1 MDRSSS
7 TTVAKFIQRFRQSE
21 PLPREERR
29 RRRQEATE
37 GDFWWTRS
45 QENFGEATEAVRSRC
60 NDIEDRSSTHVADN
74 AKPLPVLESGE
85 GKSPQPSI
93 GSPSKQSESND
104 GENEHPTLDQIA
116 VLEGSQTPLNSPPG
130 RRAYDELPTQLSKS
144 GSEAPELVNDR
155 LATAEAEAADTNVD
169 ETGVHDMVPVGLHAE
184 NLVLDKSI
192 NARDG
197 GGDELENLDARAR
210 TLLEECRQVLAP
222 SSTIALDEVPSFT
235 SSSASQSNGPVITAL
250 DDLPEELEKRAWML
264 LNCCEEPP
272 LLRAY
277 KEEVPAVPC
286 SSRPPA
292 IDAQGDLVR
301 LGEDDG
307 KRAKVLLRGN
317 RPRGAIARPFGER
330 EGAYHLDQERGCQ
343 PRCSRDVRNLG
354 DVNVDSIGRVCPTT
368 TDSRFSN
375 NERTWYSPA
384 LDSSGVQGRISSMTL
399 VTTPGEEALFRQD
412 PVLSALLRR
421 HDEVETELKRRRA
434 LEPNG
439 DSVP

>member
-7 TTVAKFIQRFRQSE
+7 TTVAKFIQRFRESE

-29 RRRQEATE
+29 RRREEVTE

-45 QENFGEATEAVRSRC
+45 QENFGEATDAVRSRC
-60 NDIEDRSSTHVADN
+60 NDIEDLSSTHVAEN
-74 AKPLPVLESGE
+74 AKPLRFLELGE
-85 GKSPQPSI
+85 VKSPQPSI
-93 GSPSKQSESND
+93 GSPSKQSESD
-104 GENEHPTLDQIA
+104 DCENEPPTLDQI
-116 VLEGSQTPLNSPPG
+116 EGSRNPLNSPPW
-130 RRAYDELPTQLSKS
+130 RRAHDELPTQLSKS

-169 ETGVHDMVPVGLHAE
+169 ETGVRDMVPLGLHAE
-184 NLVLDKSI
+184 NLVPDKSI

-197 GGDELENLDARAR
+197 GGDELETLDARAR

-222 SSTIALDEVPSFT
+222 SSTITLDEVPSFT
-235 SSSASQSNGPVITAL
+235 SSASQSNGPVIAAL

-264 LNCCEEPP
+264 LNCEEPP
-272 LLRAY
+272 LLPAY
-277 KEEVPAVPC
+277 KEGVPAVPC
-286 SSRPPA
+286 SSKPPA

-301 LGEDDG
+301 LGEGDG
-307 KRAKVLLRGN
+307 KTANVLLRRN
-317 RPRGAIARPFGER
+317 PPRGAVARRLGER

-343 PRCSRDVRNLG
+343 PRFSSDVRNLG

-368 TDSRFSN
+368 TDSRYSN

-384 LDSSGVQGRISSMTL
+384 LDSSGVQERISSMTL
-399 VTTPGEEALFRQD
+399 ATTPEEEYWSRQD

-439 DSVP
+439 DLVS

>member
-29 RRRQEATE
+29 RRREEATE

-45 QENFGEATEAVRSRC
+45 QEKFGEATEAVRSRC
-60 NDIEDRSSTHVADN
+60 NDIEDRPSTHVAEIV
-74 AKPLPVLESGE
+74 KPPPYLESGE
-85 GKSPQPSI
+85 GKSPQTSI
-93 GSPSKQSESND
+93 GSPSKQSESD
-104 GENEHPTLDQIA
+104 DCENEHRMLDQIA

-130 RRAYDELPTQLSKS
+130 HPAHDELPTQLSTS

-155 LATAEAEAADTNVD
+155 LATAEVEAADTNVD
-169 ETGVHDMVPVGLHAE
+169 ETGVHVSIGLDAE
-184 NLVLDKSI
+184 SLVQDKSI
-192 NARDG
+192 NACDR
-197 GGDELENLDARAR
+197 GGDELETLDARAR

-222 SSTIALDEVPSFT
+222 SSTITLDQVRSFT
-235 SSSASQSNGPVITAL
+235 SSASQSNGPIIAAL
-250 DDLPEELEKRAWML
+250 NNLPEELEKRAWML
-264 LNCCEEPP
+264 LNNCEEPP
-272 LLRAY
+272 LLPTY
-277 KEEVPAVPC
+277 NEEVLAVPC
-286 SSRPPA
+286 SSKPPA
-292 IDAQGDLVR
+292 LDAQGDLVR

-307 KRAKVLLRGN
+307 KTTKGLLRRNPPG
-317 RPRGAIARPFGER
+317 GVVARPLGER

-343 PRCSRDVRNLG
+343 PTCSSDVGNLG
-354 DVNVDSIGRVCPTT
+354 DVNVDSIGRVYPTI
-368 TDSRFSN
+368 TDSRYSN

-384 LDSSGVQGRISSMTL
+384 LDSSGVQERMSSMTL
-399 VTTPGEEALFRQD
+399 ATTPGEEDWFRRD

-439 DSVP
+439 DLVS

>member
-29 RRRQEATE
+29 RRRQEAKE

-60 NDIEDRSSTHVADN
+60 NDIEDRSSTHVAEN
-74 AKPLPVLESGE
+74 AKPLPFLESGE

-93 GSPSKQSESND
+93 GSPPKQSESD
-104 GENEHPTLDQIA
+104 DCENERPTLDQIA
-116 VLEGSQTPLNSPPG
+116 VLEGSQPPLNSPPG
-130 RRAYDELPTQLSKS
+130 RRAHDELPTQLSKR

-155 LATAEAEAADTNVD
+155 LATAEAEAADTNVH

-184 NLVLDKSI
+184 NLVLNKSI

-197 GGDELENLDARAR
+197 GGDELQTLDARAR
-210 TLLEECRQVLAP
+210 TLLQECRQVLAP
-222 SSTIALDEVPSFT
+222 SSTITLDEVASFT
-235 SSSASQSNGPVITAL
+235 YSASQSNGPIIAAL

-264 LNCCEEPP
+264 LNHCEEPP
-272 LLRAY
+272 LLPAY
-277 KEEVPAVPC
+277 NEEVLAVPC
-286 SSRPPA
+286 SSKPPA

-301 LGEDDG
+301 LGKYDG
-307 KRAKVLLRGN
+307 KTAKVLLRRNPPG
-317 RPRGAIARPFGER
+317 GAVARPLGER
-330 EGAYHLDQERGCQ
+330 EGAYHLDQGRGCQ
-343 PRCSRDVRNLG
+343 SRCSSDVRNLR
-354 DVNVDSIGRVCPTT
+354 DVNIDSIGRVCSTIAE
-368 TDSRFSN
+368 SRHSN
-375 NERTWYSPA
+375 RERTWYSPA
-384 LDSSGVQGRISSMTL
+384 LDSSGVQERMSSMT
-399 VTTPGEEALFRQD
+399 VATTPGEEDWFRQD

-421 HDEVETELKRRRA
+421 HDEVEAELKRRRA

-439 DSVP
+439 NLVS

>member
-29 RRRQEATE
+29 RRKQETTE

-60 NDIEDRSSTHVADN
+60 NDIEDRSSSQVADN
-74 AKPLPVLESGE
+74 AKPLPFLELGE

-93 GSPSKQSESND
+93 GSPSKQSESD
-104 GENEHPTLDQIA
+104 DCENERPTLDQIA
-116 VLEGSQTPLNSPPG
+116 ALEGSQTPLNSPPG
-130 RRAYDELPTQLSKS
+130 RWAHDELPIQLSKS

-184 NLVLDKSI
+184 NFVLNKSI

-197 GGDELENLDARAR
+197 GGDELETLDARAR

-222 SSTIALDEVPSFT
+222 SSTITLDEVPSFT
-235 SSSASQSNGPVITAL
+235 SSASQSSGPSIAAL
-250 DDLPEELEKRAWML
+250 DDLPEEVEKRAWML
-264 LNCCEEPP
+264 LNHCEEPP
-272 LLRAY
+272 LLPAY
-277 KEEVPAVPC
+277 KEGVLAVPC
-286 SSRPPA
+286 SSKPPA
-292 IDAQGDLVR
+292 FDAQGDLVR

-307 KRAKVLLRGN
+307 KTAKVLLRRNPPG
-317 RPRGAIARPFGER
+317 GAVARPLGER
-330 EGAYHLDQERGCQ
+330 EAAYHLDLERGCQ
-343 PRCSRDVRNLG
+343 PRCSSDVRNLG
-354 DVNVDSIGRVCPTT
+354 DVNVDSIGRVHPTI
-368 TDSRFSN
+368 TDSRHSN

-384 LDSSGVQGRISSMTL
+384 LDSSGVRERMFSMTL
-399 VTTPGEEALFRQD
+399 ATTPGEEDWFRQD
-412 PVLSALLRR
+412 PVLSALLSRYNK
-421 HDEVETELKRRRA
+421 VETELKRRRA

-439 DSVP
+439 DLVS